1 MWDRDDYWNYML
13 IPALRFN
20 SGPGAHAHETESY
33 EQFNNRY
40 LTFFSSCNDLFEL
53 QRGLNNC
60 FAYDLV
66 PAPSVIDAAL
76 QSARRINNYGSA
88 VRILDAVKVKVE
100 NKQQYQTYL
109 DELKGTIQELGEFG
123 LCYCGISMRTK
134 SWREPAL
141 EPA

>member
-1 MWDRDDYWNYML
+1 MRL
-13 IPALRFN
+13 N

-66 PAPSVIDAAL
+66 PAPSVIEAAL

-100 NKQQYQTYL
+100 NPGQYKTYL
-109 DELKGTIQELGEFG
+109 DELKGTIQELGELFALLWRGGDHGKSCGRAGKAEG
-123 LCYCGISMRTK
+123 LGMGLHGAYGVGL
-134 SWREPAL
+134 A
-141 EPA
+141 